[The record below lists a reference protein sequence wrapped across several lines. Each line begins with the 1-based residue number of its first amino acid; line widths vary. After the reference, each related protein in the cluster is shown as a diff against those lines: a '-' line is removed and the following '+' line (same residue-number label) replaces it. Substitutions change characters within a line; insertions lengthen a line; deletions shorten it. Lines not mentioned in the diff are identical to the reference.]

1 MHTFPKCNFFTFSF
15 NSFKVAIEI
24 YHNHVKSHMGLKGKT
39 PADMAGIEIQGVNK
53 WKTIIENA
61 SVPAY
66 LFKK

>member
-39 PADMAGIEIQGVNK
+39 PADMAGIDIQGKNK
-53 WKTIIENA
+53 
-61 SVPAY
+61 
-66 LFKK
+66 